1 MEAWSVSEATRY
13 IKRLIE
19 NDTQLMEVWIRGEL
33 SNVKRHSR
41 GHLYFTVKDANARMQ
56 SVMFAGYNQH
66 LRFIPE
72 NGMNVLIRGEVNVY
86 EPYGQYQFYA
96 KEMQPDGIG
105 SLHVAFERLKK
116 QLEHEGLFADERK
129 KPLPVYPK
137 HIAVITSQTGAVI
150 RDIMT
155 TLKRR
160 MPNIRVTLFPVA
172 VQGHLAIDSIERAL
186 LQANQAALFDVIIVG
201 RGGGSME
208 ELWAFNE
215 ERVVRAIGSSS
226 IPVISAVGHETDFT
240 ISDFVADLRAPT
252 PTAAAEFAVPDVR
265 EQLRQVNHYK
275 QRLVRAMVQM
285 AEKKRAQLQY
295 AKRSYAF
302 RYPRQLVE
310 QKEQQLDQAV
320 ERMNREMQRFTKE
333 KRASYTSIQH
343 RFLRHHP
350 EAAAALKK
358 KELNVLDHRLAQALK
373 NQVTV
378 KRNQLTSLLAQLEL
392 LSPLKIM
399 NRGYSLIYS
408 ENEDKLVK
416 SVDELEENLEV
427 RLLFKDGRATGV
439 IKEIIHEGVD
449 QGGETE
455 E

>member
-72 NGMNVLIRGEVNVY
+72 NGMKVLIRGEVNVY

-116 QLEHEGLFADERK
+116 QLEQEGLFAAERK
-129 KPLPVYPK
+129 KPLPSYPR

-186 LQANQAALFDVIIVG
+186 VQANQAALFDLIIVG

-215 ERVVRAIGSSS
+215 ERVARAIGSST
-226 IPVISAVGHETDFT
+226 IPVISAVGHETDYT

-265 EQLRQVNHYK
+265 EQLRQVDHYK
-275 QRLVRAMVQM
+275 QRMVRAMRQM

-295 AKRSYAF
+295 AKRFYAF

-320 ERMNREMQRFTKE
+320 ERMNREMQRFAKE
-333 KRASYTSIQH
+333 KRSSYTSIQH
-343 RFLRHHP
+343 RLLRHHP
-350 EAAAALKK
+350 ETAAVLKK
-358 KELNVLDHRLAQALK
+358 KELNVLDHRLGQALNK
-373 NQVTV
+373 QVTV

-399 NRGYSLIYS
+399 NRGYSLVYNEA
-408 ENEDKLVK
+408 ENKLVK
-416 SVDELEENLEV
+416 SVDELKENHDV

-449 QGGETE
+449 QSGQSKE
-455 E
+455 

>member
-19 NDTQLMEVWIRGEL
+19 NDIQLMEVWIRGEL

-72 NGMNVLIRGEVNVY
+72 NGMKVLIRGEVNVY

-116 QLEHEGLFADERK
+116 QLEQEGLFAAERK
-129 KPLPVYPK
+129 KPLPSYPR

-186 LQANQAALFDVIIVG
+186 VQANQAALFDLIIVG

-215 ERVVRAIGSSS
+215 ERVARAIGSST
-226 IPVISAVGHETDFT
+226 IPIISAVGHETDYT

-265 EQLRQVNHYK
+265 EQLRQVDHYK
-275 QRLVRAMVQM
+275 QRMVRAMRQM

-320 ERMNREMQRFTKE
+320 ERMNREMQRFAKE
-333 KRASYTSIQH
+333 KRSSYTSIQH
-343 RFLRHHP
+343 RLLRHHP
-350 EAAAALKK
+350 ETAAVLKK
-358 KELNVLDHRLAQALK
+358 KELNVLDHRLGQALNK
-373 NQVTV
+373 QVTV

-399 NRGYSLIYS
+399 NRGYSLVYNEA
-408 ENEDKLVK
+408 ENKLVK
-416 SVDELEENLEV
+416 SVDELKENHDI

-449 QGGETE
+449 QSGQSKE
-455 E
+455 

>member
-72 NGMNVLIRGEVNVY
+72 NGMKVLIRGEVNVY

-116 QLEHEGLFADERK
+116 QLEQEGLFAAERK
-129 KPLPVYPK
+129 KPLPSYPR

-186 LQANQAALFDVIIVG
+186 VQANQAALFDLIIVG

-215 ERVVRAIGSSS
+215 ERVARAIGSST
-226 IPVISAVGHETDFT
+226 IPVISAVGHETDYT

-265 EQLRQVNHYK
+265 EQLRQVDHYK
-275 QRLVRAMVQM
+275 QRMVRAMRQM

-320 ERMNREMQRFTKE
+320 ERMNREMQRFAKE
-333 KRASYTSIQH
+333 KRSSYTSIQH
-343 RFLRHHP
+343 RLLRHHP
-350 EAAAALKK
+350 ETAAVLKK
-358 KELNVLDHRLAQALK
+358 KELNVLDHRLGQALNK
-373 NQVTV
+373 QVTV

-399 NRGYSLIYS
+399 NRGYSLVYNEA
-408 ENEDKLVK
+408 ENKLVK
-416 SVDELEENLEV
+416 SVDELKENHDV

-449 QGGETE
+449 QSGQSKE
-455 E
+455 

>member
-72 NGMNVLIRGEVNVY
+72 NGMKVLIRGEVNVY

-116 QLEHEGLFADERK
+116 QLEQEGLFAAERK
-129 KPLPVYPK
+129 KPLPSYPR

-186 LQANQAALFDVIIVG
+186 VQANQAALFDLIIVG

-215 ERVVRAIGSSS
+215 ERVARAIGSST
-226 IPVISAVGHETDFT
+226 IPVISAVGHETDYT

-265 EQLRQVNHYK
+265 EQLRQVDHYK
-275 QRLVRAMVQM
+275 QRMVRAMRQM

-320 ERMNREMQRFTKE
+320 ERMNREMQRFAKE
-333 KRASYTSIQH
+333 KRSSYTSIQH
-343 RFLRHHP
+343 RLLRHHP
-350 EAAAALKK
+350 ETAAVLKK
-358 KELNVLDHRLAQALK
+358 KELNVLDHRLGQALNK
-373 NQVTV
+373 QVTV

-399 NRGYSLIYS
+399 NRGYSLVYNEA
-408 ENEDKLVK
+408 ENKLLK
-416 SVDELEENLEV
+416 SVDELKVNHDI

-449 QGGETE
+449 QSGQSKE
-455 E
+455 

>member
-275 QRLVRAMVQM
+275 QRLVRAWC
-285 AEKKRAQLQY
+285 KWL
-295 AKRSYAF
+295 
-302 RYPRQLVE
+302 
-310 QKEQQLDQAV
+310 
-320 ERMNREMQRFTKE
+320 
-333 KRASYTSIQH
+333 
-343 RFLRHHP
+343 
-350 EAAAALKK
+350 
-358 KELNVLDHRLAQALK
+358 
-373 NQVTV
+373 
-378 KRNQLTSLLAQLEL
+378 KRNGRNSNMLSVPMRFVTQGSSL
-392 LSPLKIM
+392 SKR
-399 NRGYSLIYS
+399 NSS
-408 ENEDKLVK
+408 
-416 SVDELEENLEV
+416 
-427 RLLFKDGRATGV
+427 
-439 IKEIIHEGVD
+439 
-449 QGGETE
+449 
-455 E
+455 